1 VNCILVPSPLIHPRP
16 SRRAIRDPRGPT
28 PGMTSNVSQ
37 PQRPQRIELLLGYAK
52 TDVVLLAA
60 YAEDVTELSFA
71 ALASLADR
79 LGWR

>member
-1 VNCILVPSPLIHPRP
+1 
-16 SRRAIRDPRGPT
+16 
-28 PGMTSNVSQ
+28 MTSNVSQ